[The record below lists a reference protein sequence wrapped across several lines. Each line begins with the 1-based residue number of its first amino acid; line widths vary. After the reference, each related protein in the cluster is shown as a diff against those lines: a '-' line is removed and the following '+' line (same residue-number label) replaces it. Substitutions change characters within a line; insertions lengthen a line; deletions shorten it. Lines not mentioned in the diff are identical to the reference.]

1 MRRSYSLLAAAFAVA
16 LGASGASAQ
25 PVDVGAQI
33 KLIETQPSDMDRS
46 AWKEK
51 RREAARKLVQS
62 KDKKAIPVLIKLADT
77 ETFDIIGEIAIEG
90 LGNLGD
96 QSAVPVL
103 QKVAN
108 DQTRDKATRDLAK
121 KALFKLGATANGGGT
136 PTPPPATTTTTPP
149 PTNTTPTPPPTNTT
163 PTPSPSD
170 PPDGG
175 GETGGTDAPGN
186 DGGGSPGSLLGSGN
200 KSSAELPE
208 LPVLPEDT
216 LAAYDRLTF
225 AAGAASLE
233 YDTVRKRPSFEGDFS
248 ASYLK
253 RVERE
258 QMAWGWGANTQVVA
272 GFISPEGREQ
282 TRGLQFQLDAHGEAR
297 FYKGKIY
304 GVGRGAAGFQN
315 DYISYKDAD
324 DPANDLKD
332 NRLTADVQVALGVG
346 YGRVLD
352 VGGAIRVRRLA
363 RVLDAARALGK
374 QIDAA
379 TAKKLQ
385 LTWWALRGERSA
397 YRSLVATVAILREAG
412 ILLGEPDAGLS
423 YELLTVLRDTQL
435 YQRPSGLDV
444 QLAFG
449 EGYLVRPEMMPTP
462 DESGRVEQLLVSA
475 TYGQQLAEDK
485 AELSGTAFARLRLF
499 APDEQPSPFA
509 LGATA
514 RLRRFAYHAHGDP
527 LGALDLSATLLLSK
541 DSCPANNE
549 MCGAVL
555 ASRIEGEVG
564 FTMFMNQASALRVS
578 GQVAATGGEL
588 FFGGAL
594 TATYGLLDGTFAGI

>member
-51 RREAARKLVQS
+51 RRDAARKLVQS
-62 KDKKAIPVLIKLADT
+62 KDKKAVPVLIKLAET

-121 KALFKLGATANGGGT
+121 KALFKLGATANGGGAT
-136 PTPPPATTTTTPP
+136 TPPPTTTTTPP
-149 PTNTTPTPPPTNTT
+149 PTTTTPPPTTTT
-163 PTPSPSD
+163 PPLD
-170 PPDGG
+170 ADG
-175 GETGGTDAPGN
+175 GETGGEPGGSDAPGN
-186 DGGGSPGSLLGSGN
+186 DLGSPGSGLLGNGN

-248 ASYLK
+248 ASYQK

-258 QMAWGWGANTQVVA
+258 QMAWGWGAHAHLVA

-282 TRGLQFQLDAHGEAR
+282 TRGLQFQLDANGEAR
-297 FYKGKIY
+297 FYKGKLY
-304 GVGRGAAGFQN
+304 GVGRGVAGFQN
-315 DYISYKDAD
+315 DYISYKDGD
-324 DPANDLKD
+324 DPARDLKD
-332 NRLTADVQVALGVG
+332 NRTTADLQVALGVG

-374 QIDAA
+374 QIDPA

-449 EGYLVRPEMMPTP
+449 EGYLLRPDMMPTP
-462 DESGRVEQLLVSA
+462 DESGRVEQLLVTA

-485 AELSGTAFARLRLF
+485 AEVSGTAFARLRLF

-514 RLRRFAYHAHGDP
+514 RLRRFAYHQHGDP
-527 LGALDLSATLLLSK
+527 LGALDVSATVLLSK

-564 FTMFMNQASALRVS
+564 FTMFMNQASGIRLS

-594 TATYGLLDGTFAGI
+594 TATYGLLDGTFAGL

>member
-1 MRRSYSLLAAAFAVA
+1 MRRSYSLLAATFAVT
-16 LGASGASAQ
+16 LGASGAAAQ

-33 KLIETQPSDMDRS
+33 KMIESQPSDMDRA

-121 KALFKLGATANGGGT
+121 KALFKLGANATGGGS
-136 PTPPPATTTTTPP
+136 PTTTTPP
-149 PTNTTPTPPPTNTT
+149 PTTTTPPVNTTTTTPPAET
-163 PTPSPSD
+163 S
-170 PPDGG
+170 
-175 GETGGTDAPGN
+175 GETGGGATGGGGEAPGT
-186 DGGGSPGSLLGSGN
+186 DLGSPGSSLLGGGTKAST
-200 KSSAELPE
+200 ELPD
-208 LPVLPEDT
+208 LPVLPDDA

-253 RVERE
+253 RIERE
-258 QMAWGWGANTQVVA
+258 KMAWGWGANTQVVA

-282 TRGLQFQLDAHGEAR
+282 TRGVQFQLDAHGEAR
-297 FYKGKIY
+297 FYQGKIY
-304 GVGRGAAGFQN
+304 GVGRGAAGFQT
-315 DYISYKDAD
+315 DYISYKDGD

-332 NRLTADVQVALGVG
+332 NRFTADVQVALGVG

-379 TAKKLQ
+379 TARKLQ

-412 ILLGEPDAGLS
+412 ILLGEPDAGLT
-423 YELLTVLRDTQL
+423 YEMLTVLRDTQL

-449 EGYLVRPEMMPTP
+449 EGYLARPDMMPTP
-462 DESGRVEQLLVSA
+462 SETGRVEQLLASA
-475 TYGQQLAEDK
+475 TYGQQIADDK
-485 AELSGTAFARLRLF
+485 AEVSGTAFARLRLF
-499 APDEQPSPFA
+499 APDDQPSPFA
-509 LGATA
+509 LGGTA
-514 RLRRFAYHAHGDP
+514 RLRRFAYHQHGDP
-527 LGALDLSATLLLSK
+527 LGALDVSATLLLSK
-541 DSCPANNE
+541 DSCPVNNA

-564 FTMFMNQASALRVS
+564 FSLFMNQASALRIS

-594 TATYGLLDGTFAGI
+594 TATYGLLDGTFAGL